1 MKLEEIKKKMRA
13 WTDLYGQDLLGV
25 DEVDSANDIHELVA
39 ILDRHENHMEAI
51 LDDAKS
57 HISNFRRDLGLR

>member
-1 MKLEEIKKKMRA
+1 MKLEDIKEKMKA

-25 DEVDSANDIHELVA
+25 DEVDKAKDINELAA

-51 LDDAKS
+51 LDDARS
-57 HISNFRRDLGLR
+57 HISHFRRDLGLR